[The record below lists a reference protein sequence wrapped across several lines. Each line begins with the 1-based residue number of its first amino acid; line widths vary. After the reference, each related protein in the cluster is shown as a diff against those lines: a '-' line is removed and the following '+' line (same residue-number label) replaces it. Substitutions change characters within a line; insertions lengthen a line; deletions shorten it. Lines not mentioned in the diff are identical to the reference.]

1 MEAFNPWASSLIAY
15 RYSEKKT
22 KYLVASRRYRII
34 LEYIVLYLPTCGTM
48 PLTILSKIPNLFKVI
63 LVILLVYHISHDK
76 HHKWSTQPLLTS
88 IKKTHKKGLI
98 VYYPYFTRL
107 QSLTIIRCHY
117 KGCIMSSVILHWSGL
132 EPFTSCIAVPH
143 STTWANQATVKFRDL
158 AQD

>member
-15 RYSEKKT
+15 RYSEKKPNT
-22 KYLVASRRYRII
+22 LLHQEGIVLF
-34 LEYIVLYLPTCGTM
+34 LEYIVLYLPTCCTM
-48 PLTILSKIPNLFKVI
+48 PLTVLSKIPNLFKVI

-76 HHKWSTQPLLTS
+76 HPKWSTQPFLTS

-98 VYYPYFTRL
+98 VYCPYFTRL
-107 QSLTIIRCHY
+107 QSLTIWRCHN

-132 EPFTSCIAVPH
+132 EPFTSCTAVPH

-158 AQD
+158 A

>member
-1 MEAFNPWASSLIAY
+1 MGAFNPWASSLIAY

-63 LVILLVYHISHDK
+63 LIILLVYHISHDK
-76 HHKWSTQPLLTS
+76 HPKWSTQPLLTS

-98 VYYPYFTRL
+98 VYCPYLTRL
-107 QSLTIIRCHY
+107 QSLTIWRCY
-117 KGCIMSSVILHWSGL
+117 NKRVQLFYIGLGLNPSPLTQQSRTLQPELTRQQWSL
-132 EPFTSCIAVPH
+132 KISH
-143 STTWANQATVKFRDL
+143 
-158 AQD
+158 